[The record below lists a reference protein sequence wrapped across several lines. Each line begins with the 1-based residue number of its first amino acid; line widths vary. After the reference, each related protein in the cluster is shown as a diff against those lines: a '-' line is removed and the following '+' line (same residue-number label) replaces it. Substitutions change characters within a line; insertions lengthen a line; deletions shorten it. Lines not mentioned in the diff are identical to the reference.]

1 VYNHKGKAMKYFQ
14 KSSLL
19 LLGITFSL
27 IGCLS
32 EESKDPVGTS
42 SIMMNSSSSA
52 NVVYGELVDSRD
64 NQVYK
69 TVVIGTQTWM
79 A

>member
-1 VYNHKGKAMKYFQ
+1 MKYFQ